1 MRVPKLG
8 PVLTATALLSL
19 GLAGCSETDPKKPAT
34 WVAKLESKEPAK
46 AQEAARELR
55 KLGARE
61 AVGALVKALSHE
73 DMGVRAEA
81 AYALGTLGD
90 PSAVTPLVEAVDL
103 ASTAKA
109 ADQASAKIAEAL
121 GALHDPKALP
131 TLVKMVDATQPLVRL
146 AAVDA
151 LAKFDDASVAMTLV
165 KLVDDDRTPPLIVK
179 HAIIGLGDQRAAAAV
194 PALTRAMVLEKQG
207 VSFYLEASYALLQ
220 IGEPAA
226 KALVAIIDG
235 SDADY
240 AAWAEKKK
248 RLPAGYLPK
257 SAVVLADMGWQP
269 AVAPITKLLSWKSP
283 TGDEGHEL
291 LVHGLAA
298 ESLGRLRATSSAA
311 AVAAQAGVKE
321 ANIRGQ
327 VAHAIA
333 MIGDKAQA
341 AKLEAAAKN
350 PSDTW
355 GARQEALIGLAL
367 LGDARQKP
375 VVEAIQKAEAPDAAV
390 KHCLAEEST
399 ESEAMKAARCEK
411 ERTARPQLLA
421 GVLAALDAAAQ
432 CQSDA
437 ACWSGKL
444 ADKTTRVRERAAYAL
459 GALASAQSVE
469 SLVKLCK
476 DDDLGVRRAAYTA
489 LDWLTREGAAKEAL
503 SAQRATLAQQ
513 LEAEKGKAYTVV
525 VNEDLKRVVWKIG
538 QL

>member
-1 MRVPKLG
+1 MNARKLG
-8 PVLTATALLSL
+8 HVLTATALLSL
-19 GLAGCSETDPKKPAT
+19 GLSGCTETDPKKPAT
-34 WVAKLESKEPAK
+34 WVAKLDSKEPAK

-55 KLGARE
+55 KLGAKE

-73 DMGVRAEA
+73 DMSVRAEA

-90 PSAVTPLVEAVDL
+90 TSAVQPLVDAVDL

-109 ADQASAKIAEAL
+109 ADQANAKIAEAL
-121 GALHDPKALP
+121 GALGDKKALP
-131 TLVKMVDATQPLVRL
+131 TLVKMVDASQPLVRL

-151 LAKFDDASVAMTLV
+151 LAKYKDPSVAATLV

-179 HAIIGLGDQRAAAAV
+179 HAIIGLGDQRAAEAV
-194 PALTRAMVLEKQG
+194 GALTRAMVLEKQG

-220 IGEPAA
+220 VGDPAA
-226 KALVAIIDG
+226 KALVAIVDG

-240 AAWAEKKK
+240 AAWAGKKK

-269 AVAPITKLLSWKSP
+269 AVTPLTKLLSWQSP

-298 ESLGRLRATSSAA
+298 ESLGRLRATSAAA
-311 AVAAQAGVKE
+311 AVAAQASVKE

-327 VAHAIA
+327 IARAVAL
-333 MIGDKAQA
+333 IGDKAQVG
-341 AKLEAAAKN
+341 KLEAAAKN
-350 PSDTW
+350 ASDTW
-355 GARQEALIGLAL
+355 GARQEALAGLAL
-367 LGDARQKP
+367 LGDAKQKA
-375 VVEAIQKAEAPDAAV
+375 VVEAIQKAEGADDAV

-399 ESEAMKAARCEK
+399 EAEAMKAARCEK
-411 ERTARPQLLA
+411 ERTARPKLLA
-421 GVLAALDAAAQ
+421 DVLAALDAAAQ

-444 ADKTTRVRERAAYAL
+444 ADKTTRVRERAAYAM

-489 LDWLTREGAAKEAL
+489 LDWLTREAGAKAAL
-503 SAQRATLAQQ
+503 TAQRETLVKQ